1 MCINGHG
8 SCVTHATRMP
18 GWKTGRCFSGL
29 EVAVFIRFQCSSSV
43 HHELSGVFRALDSE
57 RAEDGSGCAPLM
69 PANRKGNDGSCLSS
83 IAAGRRDVFMKGI
96 VTAQTCPSVPHHG

>member
-18 GWKTGRCFSGL
+18 GWKTGRCFSGR

-57 RAEDGSGCAPLM
+57 RAEDGFPGYRRS
-69 PANRKGNDGSCLSS
+69 RDGWPVF
-83 IAAGRRDVFMKGI
+83 AGDVRQG
-96 VTAQTCPSVPHHG
+96 AS